1 MNQIDAHTLHVS
13 SLCSGRGCGARDRRW
28 TWRSSPLACLAAHNG
43 QPTHPHQEGTNAF
56 SRIPGDPIS
65 IYFTRCTL
73 KPMLSVIPRSPRLGC
88 GEHAACGSVAGWG
101 RNYLRQ
107 DQNCYGISVHSVDL
121 QGMEKTELINT
132 ALFTNCSLQKHTIP
146 PTSAPTSHYAGQTPK
161 IRRTSSPK
169 FRLGMD
175 QASLTWTGITP
186 DQSCI
191 NLRSFDSKLLE

>member
-1 MNQIDAHTLHVS
+1 MPLLLPRGRRSRSPDCLWRAS
-13 SLCSGRGCGARDRRW
+13 SALRLFTS
-28 TWRSSPLACLAAHNG
+28 LAAG

-121 QGMEKTELINT
+121 QGMEETELINT
-132 ALFTNCSLQKHTIP
+132 ALFTNCSLQKTHN
-146 PTSAPTSHYAGQTPK
+146 
-161 IRRTSSPK
+161 SS
-169 FRLGMD
+169 
-175 QASLTWTGITP
+175 
-186 DQSCI
+186 
-191 NLRSFDSKLLE
+191 NLRSDLTLRWSNPEDSADFFSEVSAWHGPSQPDLDRYHSGPILHKFAQL